1 MAEVEAEAVELKLV
15 QLQISTPEKIWER
28 CLISSY
34 VPVLSD
40 LEFYYKQLLGFTDAT
55 VEMRVEAIPVEFNA
69 SLLPSHEEAPCE
81 FPANDLETTP
91 DEMERRTKYAQFI
104 TQLCEMERSRAAFKS
119 LSRTAAAGRGT
130 QKPKYTT
137 ALTEEPL
144 HLIGFAND
152 RSITLERRAWVQ
164 DVLHELD
171 PEEPAEDPAA
181 ALTTT
186 EVSSAPAGW
195 IVTPTITSVR
205 QSMGSRIILDP
216 EIGLKWERL
225 LGTDLYPDLL
235 VVRRL
240 SSKGWS
246 FEDPLSDKLLSTLI
260 SWFIAS
266 QDSKVEN
273 GMTPF
278 IVGMEKELSN
288 ILSVLRHVRVGERLL
303 DMEDESNP
311 RVRVHKLIQAV
322 ESQCLESSETDKEI
336 QPISASTLH
345 KFLCYAFKASN
356 IPRDAYVTDDKI
368 PLIIE
373 RWTRAGYGFKADA
386 KPIIPMW
393 KDLWALVMR
402 GKPSAI
408 KINHFLASMDAWDPM
423 ASVTIAG
430 QDRAAIAQE
439 WIRIYVDTQLIR
451 GDTFKV
457 RSVILHDQIRKWC
470 LQYLPESIFG
480 SQLSCV
486 NIGPVIT
493 KRGLKATKMKNGRYV
508 LGVKMKSM
516 LGSQE
521 EFGGETAATEEEIR
535 TATFAAEE
543 ALKRANTVQFTTV
556 TRDNDDGSKTKQ
568 RVVEHTVV
576 EETDGARIEHY
587 FAASVTTETIN
598 LGRI

>member
-1 MAEVEAEAVELKLV
+1 
-15 QLQISTPEKIWER
+15 
-28 CLISSY
+28 
-34 VPVLSD
+34 
-40 LEFYYKQLLGFTDAT
+40 
-55 VEMRVEAIPVEFNA
+55 
-69 SLLPSHEEAPCE
+69 
-81 FPANDLETTP
+81 
-91 DEMERRTKYAQFI
+91 
-104 TQLCEMERSRAAFKS
+104 
-119 LSRTAAAGRGT
+119 
-130 QKPKYTT
+130 
-137 ALTEEPL
+137 
-144 HLIGFAND
+144 
-152 RSITLERRAWVQ
+152 
-164 DVLHELD
+164 
-171 PEEPAEDPAA
+171 
-181 ALTTT
+181 
-186 EVSSAPAGW
+186 
-195 IVTPTITSVR
+195 
-205 QSMGSRIILDP
+205 
-216 EIGLKWERL
+216 
-225 LGTDLYPDLL
+225 
-235 VVRRL
+235 
-240 SSKGWS
+240 
-246 FEDPLSDKLLSTLI
+246 
-260 SWFIAS
+260 
-266 QDSKVEN
+266 
-273 GMTPF
+273 
-278 IVGMEKELSN
+278 
-288 ILSVLRHVRVGERLL
+288 
-303 DMEDESNP
+303 
-311 RVRVHKLIQAV
+311 
-322 ESQCLESSETDKEI
+322 
-336 QPISASTLH
+336 
-345 KFLCYAFKASN
+345 
-356 IPRDAYVTDDKI
+356 
-368 PLIIE
+368 
-373 RWTRAGYGFKADA
+373 
-386 KPIIPMW
+386 
-393 KDLWALVMR
+393 MR

-439 WIRIYVDTQLIR
+439 WIRIYVDTPLLR